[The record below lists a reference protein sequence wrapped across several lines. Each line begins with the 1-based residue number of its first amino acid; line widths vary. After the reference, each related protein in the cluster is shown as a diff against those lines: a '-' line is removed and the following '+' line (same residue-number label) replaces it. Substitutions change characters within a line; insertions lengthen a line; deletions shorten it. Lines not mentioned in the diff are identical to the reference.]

1 MKQISVTNCKIK
13 TLWDWCEER
22 KFAVP
27 EIQREFVWDKHRASD
42 LLDSIYRRLPIGSIL
57 VWKAHGDH
65 SHLLRRTQ
73 VLLPPHDSSNND
85 TFFLI
90 DGQQRLS
97 VLYRA
102 RQGGEVENFNGKII
116 NFDQLCFNFDS
127 KNCDSRFLFTRRPN
141 LGMQI
146 PIVDILSPNWKRRT
160 RHLPQWK
167 RREIRKCREAIANY
181 EVPVISVHTHQLDE
195 VRETFLRINSGGL
208 RISKV
213 DSAFSRASRLD
224 LRRFVRELR
233 ESLPNGFDEVDSRIL
248 QVTMA
253 VIEGQKDISS
263 KTVESV
269 ISRLDRAEFDDGEA
283 SRQFVRKWK
292 HISECIKLAVD
303 CLHFDLKIINFS
315 FLPSD
320 PMIAVLAFFFHANNR
335 AQPNSRQLREIRKWF
350 WATGVARRY
359 VGRGYY
365 NNIRHDLEFF
375 ERLGRRRKGRFEFK
389 DLMPLSELRRTDYT
403 SGGSLTIAF
412 FFMLALRKPCYLEAG
427 APMPLEKTAS
437 AANRKDK
444 HHIFPRALLIRN
456 AFSIREANSLSNI
469 CYLVAE
475 ENQSFGSNKP
485 VQYLEDYKRLKHFAR
500 VMKSH
505 LIPYRSDSALWK
517 RNVRSAY
524 RQFSAQRIDLIRR
537 AFEKEAGMR
546 LFRKE

>member
-1 MKQISVTNCKIK
+1 MKQISVTKCKIK
-13 TLWDWCEER
+13 TLWDWCDEH

-27 EIQREFVWDKHRASD
+27 EIQREFVWDKRRASD

-57 VWKAHGDH
+57 IWKAHGDH
-65 SHLLRRTQ
+65 RHLLRQTQ
-73 VLLPPHDSSNND
+73 VLLPSHDPSSKE
-85 TFFLI
+85 TLFLI

-102 RQGGEVENFNGKII
+102 REGGEVKNFNGKII
-116 NFDQLCFNFDS
+116 NFNQLCFNVDS
-127 KNCDSRFLFTRRPN
+127 KNCDSRFLFTRRP
-141 LGMQI
+141 I
-146 PIVDILSPNWKRRT
+146 PRAQVFVKDILSSDWKRRIP
-160 RHLPQWK
+160 RLPQWK
-167 RREIRKCREAIANY
+167 RREIKKCRKAIACY
-181 EVPVISVHTHQLDE
+181 EVPVISVHTDRLEE
-195 VRETFLRINSGGL
+195 VREAFLRINSGGL
-208 RISKV
+208 RISKA
-213 DSAFSRASRLD
+213 DRAFSRASRLD
-224 LRRFVRELR
+224 LRRLVRELR

-248 QVTMA
+248 QVAMA
-253 VIEGQKDISS
+253 VIEGQKDTSS
-263 KTVESV
+263 KSVESV
-269 ISRLDRAEFDDGEA
+269 ISRIDKAEFDDGKA

-292 HISECIKLAVD
+292 RISDCVERAVD
-303 CLHFDLKIINFS
+303 YLRELGVKNLS
-315 FLPSD
+315 FLPSNL
-320 PMIAVLAFFFHANNR
+320 MIAVLAFFFHANNR
-335 AQPNSRQLREIRKWF
+335 ARPNSRQSKEIRKWF
-350 WATGVARRY
+350 WTTGVARRY

-375 ERLGRRRKGRFEFK
+375 KDLGRRRKGRFGFK

-412 FFMLALRKPCYLEAG
+412 FLMLAQRKPCYLETG
-427 APMPLEKTAS
+427 TPMPLEKTAS

-444 HHIFPRALLIRN
+444 HHLFPKSLLRRN
-456 AFSIREANSLSNI
+456 AFSVREANSLSNI

-485 VQYLEDYKRLKHFAR
+485 VKYLEDYKRLKHFAR